1 MHYRFGKNYPDELV
15 LLPMEFFEKADHASE
30 TELRVLLHLA
40 PYLAKEG
47 LEEEEALALL
57 EESFA
62 AEEVLAALA
71 FWRGCGIFKADT
83 KRAVKRIVGKTA
95 ITRTAPPATEE
106 ALEEEKPIKKVIDA
120 DEAPFYSSAEPA
132 HAAASQPDFKNLVA
146 FAEQR
151 LEKGNNTSEL
161 ARLYSF
167 LDYLKMPLDVVIL
180 VIEDCAARDK
190 KSLRYITKMLT
201 SFQDDGIDSYDKAE
215 AYFVAR
221 KESQS
226 YENKVKN
233 LFGITRKLTK
243 SEEECVSA
251 WRTTFDF
258 TDEMLDLAYEKTV
271 AAAKNPTIKYMHKIL
286 ENWHNDGFTTPAD
299 VDGGGAVKAKADKSY
314 DVDDFFESAV
324 SKGRKKV

>member
-15 LLPMEFFEKADHASE
+15 LLPMELFEKIDHASE

-47 LEEEEALALL
+47 LEEEEILPLL
-57 EESFA
+57 EDSFSS
-62 AEEVLAALA
+62 EEVLAALA
-71 FWRGCGIFKADT
+71 FWRGCGIFKADS
-83 KRAVKRIVGKTA
+83 KRAVKKAIVKA
-95 ITRTAPPATEE
+95 PITRREP
-106 ALEEEKPIKKVIDA
+106 EEETEPVKKVIDA
-120 DEAPFYSSAEPA
+120 DEAPFYSSADLA
-132 HAAASQPDFKNLVA
+132 QAASSQPDFKNLVA

-151 LEKGNNTSEL
+151 LEKVMNTSEL

-190 KSLRYITKMLT
+190 KSLRYITKVLT
-201 SFQDDGIDSYDKAE
+201 AFQDDGIDSFEKAE
-215 AYFVAR
+215 AYFVSR

-226 YENKVKN
+226 YENKIKK
-233 LFGITRKLTK
+233 LFGLTRKLTK
-243 SEEECVSA
+243 SEEECIAV
-251 WRTTFDF
+251 WHTTFEF
-258 TDEMLDLAYEKTV
+258 SDEMLELAYEKTV

-286 ENWHNDGFTTPAD
+286 ENWHNDGFTSPAD
-299 VDGGGAVKAKADKSY
+299 VDGAGAVKAKAEKSY

>member
-1 MHYRFGKNYPDELV
+1 MHYRFGKSYPDELV
-15 LLPMEFFEKADHASE
+15 LLPLELFEKIDHASE

-47 LEEEEALALL
+47 LEEEEALSLL
-57 EESFA
+57 EEGFSS
-62 AEEVLAALA
+62 EEVLAALA

-83 KRAVKRIVGKTA
+83 KRAVKKGIVKKPIA
-95 ITRTAPPATEE
+95 RATPVV
-106 ALEEEKPIKKVIDA
+106 EEEPAKKVIDA
-120 DEAPFYSSAEPA
+120 DEAPFYSSADLA
-132 HAAASQPDFKNLVA
+132 RAASDQPDFKNLVA

-151 LEKGNNTSEL
+151 LEKVMNTSEL

-190 KSLRYITKMLT
+190 KSLRYITKVLT
-201 SFQDDGIDSYDKAE
+201 SFQDEGIDSFEKAE
-215 AYFVAR
+215 AYFVSR
-221 KESQS
+221 NESQT
-226 YENKVKN
+226 YENKIKK
-233 LFGITRKLTK
+233 LFGLTRKLTK
-243 SEEECVSA
+243 SEEECIA
-251 WRTTFDF
+251 TWRTTFRF
-258 TDEMLDLAYEKTV
+258 SDEMLDLAYEKTV

-286 ENWHNDGFTTPAD
+286 ENWHADGFTTPAD
-299 VDGGGAVKAKADKSY
+299 VDGGGNAKAKAEKSY